1 MDKLKVLLAEGDS
14 WTAGDIIDP
23 RITEDLAGNVNAK
36 INDNYRLPKVWPHK
50 LATKLGIKSMNTAVA
65 GSSND
70 GIVRRVID
78 NVLNLLNKYE
88 PHEIKV
94 VIGLTSPERKD
105 FYHKKDNDYGWDVL
119 YPLDSSELSEERSLF
134 KKFIRLYTGIKKSI
148 FQDIYNQSSLYISF

>member
-23 RITEDLAGNVNAK
+23 RIEEDLAGNVNAK
-36 INDNYRLPKVWPHK
+36 INDNYRLPRVWPHK
-50 LATKLGIKSMNTAVA
+50 LANKLGLIPANTAIA

-78 NVLNLLNKYE
+78 NTLNLLKKYN
-88 PHEIKV
+88 PKEIKV

-119 YPLDSSELSEERSLF
+119 YPLDSSDLTEERKLF
-134 KKFIRLYTGIKKSI
+134 KKVY
-148 FQDIYNQSSLYISF
+148 LYINPRDFWF